1 MDRRTFLKAGAAG
14 SGVVIASSVPG
25 WLAAAEAAQGLW
37 RFGVASGDPCPRSV
51 VIWTRVTPSDDA
63 TPGSGRGRS
72 VDVAWEIATDRRFRS
87 LVRRGRVTAGPRRD
101 HTVKVLVGGLN
112 PSTTYFYRFAT
123 KGRRSPVGRTKTA
136 PSPTADI
143 DRLRFGMASC
153 SNFEGGYFSAYRHM
167 AEHED
172 LDFVLHL
179 GDYIYEYAPG
189 EYGPGPAIG
198 RTHKPGREMV
208 TLSDYRLRHATYK
221 RDPDLQ
227 RLHARY
233 PFITTWDDH
242 EVTNDTWRNGAE
254 NHNEGEGSFKRR
266 RNAAYRA
273 YFEWMPI
280 RRIDRRDA
288 PTRIY
293 RGFQF
298 GRLADLSMFDTRQYR
313 DKQPAN
319 QADPSRD
326 DPNRTLVGNEQ
337 MRWIKKRLARPKAQW
352 RLVGNQ
358 VMIIPFEVAPGTP
371 FNVDAWDGY
380 GADRTELLTHIRD
393 NAIDN
398 VAFLTGDIHSSWAA
412 DVPIN
417 ADEYKLSQES
427 VAVEMVG
434 TSITSDNFDEITGKP
449 SDAEE
454 AAIPLV
460 NPHVKMVELDSHGY
474 SICEVTKQRLQCDW
488 YYISDREDPDATQ
501 AFGTAYKADD
511 GTNKVSPANEP
522 IG

>member
-1 MDRRTFLKAGAAG
+1 M
-14 SGVVIASSVPG
+14 VIVSSVPG
-25 WLAAAEAAQGLW
+25 WLTSAEAAQGLW
-37 RFGVASGDPCPRSV
+37 RHGVASGDPRSRSV
-51 VIWTRVTPSDDA
+51 VIWTRVTPSDNA
-63 TPGSGRGRS
+63 TPGSGKGRS
-72 VDVAWEIATDRRFRS
+72 VEVAWEVATDRRFRS
-87 LVRRGRVTAGPRRD
+87 IARRGRITTGPRRD

-112 PSTTYFYRFAT
+112 PSTGYFFRFKAR
-123 KGRRSPVGRTKTA
+123 GRTSPVGRTKTA
-136 PSPTADI
+136 PPLDADI
-143 DRLRFGMASC
+143 EVLRFGMASC
-153 SNFEGGYFSAYRHM
+153 SNFEGGFFSAYRHM
-167 AEHED
+167 ADRGD

-208 TLSDYRLRHATYK
+208 TLADYRLRHATYK
-221 RDPDLQ
+221 RDSDLQ
-227 RLHARY
+227 RLHARH

-254 NHNEGEGSFKRR
+254 NHNEGEGRFRRR

-280 RRIDRRDA
+280 RRVDRANA
-288 PTRIY
+288 PKRIY

-298 GRLADLSMFDTRQYR
+298 GRLADLSMLDTRQYR
-313 DKQPAN
+313 DKQPPN
-319 QADPSRD
+319 QTDPSRD
-326 DPNRTLVGNEQ
+326 DPARTLVGEEQ
-337 MRWIKKRLARPKAQW
+337 MRWIKRRLRNPKARW

-380 GADRTELLTHIRD
+380 GADRAELLTHIKD
-393 NAIDN
+393 NLIDN
-398 VAFLTGDIHSSWAA
+398 VAFLTGDIHTSWAA
-412 DVPIN
+412 DVPID
-417 ADEYKLSQES
+417 AEEYKTTQES

-449 SDAEE
+449 SDVEE
-454 AAIPLV
+454 AGIPLV

-474 SICEVTKQRLQCDW
+474 SICEVTKQRLQCEW
-488 YYISDREDPDATQ
+488 YFISDREDPNASQ
-501 AFGTAYKADD
+501 SFATAYKADH
-511 GTNKVSPANEP
+511 GANRVSPADEP
-522 IG
+522 IE